1 MRIDDEMIDRFLTSL
16 TVSEKSRSTYRVGV
30 RVLGKYLTTNEIT
43 EPNEDDLLDWLEV
56 LETLTNKAT
65 QNLYLVSIRKFFQWT
80 ELEGL
85 YPNIANHLKGAKLDR
100 DHKKDYLTAAQVS
113 DILANMDT
121 DTLKGKRDKALFLLM
136 VTGGLRTI
144 EVSRANVEDL
154 RTLGGYSV
162 LYIQGKGHTEKAEF
176 IKVSAK
182 TEKAIREYLNARKA
196 KTGEPLFTNSGNN
209 NGGGAMTAA
218 IVSRTIK
225 AILKSN
231 GFDSDRLTAHSLRHT
246 AVTLALQSG
255 CEFAEVQ
262 QFAHHQWANSTAIY
276 YHHKR
281 YTDDNTECPNAVDK
295 LIKAR

>member
-1 MRIDDEMIDRFLTSL
+1 MRIDDEMIDRFLTS
-16 TVSEKSRSTYRVGV
+16 
-30 RVLGKYLTTNEIT
+30 
-43 EPNEDDLLDWLEV
+43 
-56 LETLTNKAT
+56 
-65 QNLYLVSIRKFFQWT
+65 
-80 ELEGL
+80 
-85 YPNIANHLKGAKLDR
+85 
-100 DHKKDYLTAAQVS
+100 
-113 DILANMDT
+113 
-121 DTLKGKRDKALFLLM
+121 FLLM

-176 IKVSAK
+176 VKISAK

-281 YTDDNTECPNAVDK
+281 YTDGNTECPNAVDK
-295 LIKAR
+295 LIEAR